1 MGRSRFLQFGVQMAE
16 NRSDK
21 QRVASVAS
29 DLPEADSANRAVNRT
44 ADPFADALRDI
55 IESQPFTAV
64 IIAFGLRWLCGRM
77 HRPF

>member
-1 MGRSRFLQFGVQMAE
+1 MTE
-16 NRSDK
+16 NRNAK

-29 DLPEADSANRAVNRT
+29 DLPDADSANRT

-64 IIAFGLRWLCGRM
+64 IIAFGLGWLWGRL